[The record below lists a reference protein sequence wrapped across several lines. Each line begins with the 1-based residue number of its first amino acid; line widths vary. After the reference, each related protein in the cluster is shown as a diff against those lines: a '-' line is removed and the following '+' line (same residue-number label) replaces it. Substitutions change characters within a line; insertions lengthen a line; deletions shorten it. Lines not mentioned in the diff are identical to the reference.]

1 MSEGN
6 RDYVGEALK
15 RVSSS
20 PGAAIS
26 TAMFNGG
33 DYPALGDNTAAQQS
47 VWNIGS
53 FSAKELQ
60 SMAFPPLS
68 WIVPN
73 IIPAEG
79 LTLLCSRPKFG
90 KSWLAYDLC
99 IACTTDRY
107 TLGTIK
113 PAQGDV
119 LYLALED
126 SKRRLQRRM
135 GKLLPTFRG
144 PWPER
149 LTLKTEWRRL
159 DEGGLGDIRAWH
171 TDTKKHGGKPI
182 LVVVD
187 VLAKVRKPVGNRP
200 LYEADYA
207 ALADL
212 AKLAN
217 ELGLAIA
224 VLHHTRK
231 MAADDLMETVSG
243 SYGISGA
250 VDTILVMANRPNGAV
265 LDIRGRDVESAEL
278 AIEFDKQPCR
288 WRLLGDA
295 AEVHVSSQRAKII
308 AALKEAGLAMTI
320 PALMEETGMK
330 RNPLEVLLGR
340 MAKESKIQ
348 RVRKGLYAHKDYV
361 SPPDDL
367 PPANPPSKN
376 KQSKRGTP
384 RRSVASV
391 RSSKVLTDPETEAPS
406 AQTQETTGQKPTIC
420 PSVQSVRENADTN
433 GALSSVPAQTDRTD
447 RQTPAQATEEARQSG
462 ALDLSGDLSRGNRK
476 TDCRQI
482 AAINQPAAPDDFP
495 ELPPSLR
502 RVPVTRGPAPAP
514 GPPGDSPDGADG
526 RTQVIEEEE
535 EASEWRF

>member
-1 MSEGN
+1 
-6 RDYVGEALK
+6 
-15 RVSSS
+15 
-20 PGAAIS
+20 
-26 TAMFNGG
+26 
-33 DYPALGDNTAAQQS
+33 
-47 VWNIGS
+47 
-53 FSAKELQ
+53 
-60 SMAFPPLS
+60 MAFPPLS

-79 LTLLCSRPKFG
+79 LTLLCSKPKFG

-99 IACTTDRY
+99 IACTTKRH
-107 TLGTIK
+107 TLGNIK
-113 PAQGDV
+113 PAQGSV

-135 GKLLPTFRG
+135 TKLLPTFG
-144 PWPER
+144 ATWPER

-159 DEGGLGDIRAWH
+159 HEGGPEDIRAWH
-171 TDTKKHGGKPI
+171 ADTKKTGGKPI

-187 VLAKVRKPVGNRP
+187 VLAKVRKPVGNRQ

-212 AKLAN
+212 TNLAN
-217 ELGLAIA
+217 ELELAIVVA
-224 VLHHTRK
+224 HHTRK

-243 SYGISGA
+243 SYGVSGA

-278 AIEFDKQPCR
+278 AIEFDKQTCR

-308 AALKEAGLAMTI
+308 AALKEADLALTI

-330 RNPLEVLLGR
+330 RNPLDVLLGR

-348 RVRKGLYAHKDYV
+348 RVGKGLYAHRDYV
-361 SPPDDL
+361 SPPDDP

-391 RSSKVLTDPETEAPS
+391 RSSKGLTDLKTEAPS
-406 AQTQETTGQKPTIC
+406 AQTQETTGQKPSIC

-433 GALSSVPAQTDRTD
+433 GARASVPAQTDRTD
-447 RQTPAQATEEARQSG
+447 RQTGAQVTEQPTELAAS
-462 ALDLSGDLSRGNRK
+462 DLSHDLSRGDRDGQIGTNRGS
-476 TDCRQI
+476 Q
-482 AAINQPAAPDDFP
+482 DDFP
-495 ELPPSLR
+495 ELPAFLR

-514 GPPGDSPDGADG
+514 EPPGDSPDGADG
-526 RTQVIEEEE
+526 RTQTIEE
-535 EASEWRF
+535 EASEWTL

>member
-1 MSEGN
+1 MSS
-6 RDYVGEALK
+6 D
-15 RVSSS
+15 
-20 PGAAIS
+20 
-26 TAMFNGG
+26 NGG
-33 DYPALGDNTAAQQS
+33 APQDPDDHTATQQS
-47 VWNIGS
+47 AWKSGS

-60 SMAFPPLS
+60 SMRFSPIA
-68 WIVPN
+68 WIVRN

-79 LTLLCSRPKFG
+79 VVLLCSKPKFG

-99 IACTTDRY
+99 ISCTTDRF

-113 PAQGDV
+113 PAQGNV

-126 SKRRLQRRM
+126 SKRRLHGRM
-135 GKLLPTFRG
+135 SKLLPTDVM
-144 PWPER
+144 WPEA

-159 DEGGLGDIRAWH
+159 HEGGVDDIRAWH
-171 TDTKKHGGKPI
+171 THTKSKGGKPI

-187 VLAKVRKPVGNRP
+187 VLAKVRKPVGNRQ

-207 ALADL
+207 APSESTN
-212 AKLAN
+212 LAN
-217 ELGLAIA
+217 EPGLAIVVA
-224 VLHHTRK
+224 HHTRK

-243 SYGISGA
+243 PYGVSGA

-278 AIEFDKQPCR
+278 AIEFDKQTCR

-340 MAKESKIQ
+340 MAKESGIQ
-348 RVRKGLYAHKDYV
+348 RVGKGLYAHKDYV

-367 PPANPPSKN
+367 PPDNPPSKN
-376 KQSKRGTP
+376 KQSKRGTS

-391 RSSKVLTDPETEAPS
+391 RSSKVVTDPETEAPS
-406 AQTQETTGQKPTIC
+406 AQTQETTGQKTSIC

-433 GALSSVPAQTDRTD
+433 GARSSVPAQTDRTD
-447 RQTPAQATEEARQSG
+447 RQTSAQATVEARQSG
-462 ALDLSGDLSRGNRK
+462 ALDLSGDLSRGDRK
-476 TDCRQI
+476 TDRRQI

-495 ELPPSLR
+495 ELPAFLR
-502 RVPVTRGPAPAP
+502 RVPVTSGPAPAL
-514 GPPGDSPDGADG
+514 GPPGDSLDRADG
-526 RTQVIEEEE
+526 RTQVIEEETG
-535 EASEWRF
+535 EWTL

>member
-1 MSEGN
+1 MKEVH
-6 RDYVGEALK
+6 DHVGEALG
-15 RVSSS
+15 RVSRRPNS
-20 PGAAIS
+20 AVHKAK
-26 TAMFNGG
+26 ANGG
-33 DYPALGDNTAAQQS
+33 AHRDPDDNTPTQHSAWKS
-47 VWNIGS
+47 GS

-60 SMAFPPLS
+60 SMEFAPIA
-68 WIVPN
+68 WIVRN

-79 LTLLCSRPKFG
+79 VVLLCSKPKFG

-99 IACTTDRY
+99 IACTTDGF
-107 TLGTIK
+107 TLGTVN
-113 PAQGDV
+113 PAQGNV

-135 GKLLPTFRG
+135 TKLLPTFG
-144 PWPER
+144 SAWPDK
-149 LTLKTEWRRL
+149 LLLKTEWRRL
-159 DEGGLGDIRAWH
+159 HEGGLEDIRAWH
-171 TDTKKHGGKPI
+171 ADTKKTGGKPI

-187 VLAKVRKPVGNRP
+187 VLAKVRKPVGNRQ

-212 AKLAN
+212 TKLAN
-217 ELGLAIA
+217 ELELAIVVA
-224 VLHHTRK
+224 HHTRK
-231 MAADDLMETVSG
+231 MAAEDLMETVSG
-243 SYGISGA
+243 SYGVSGA
-250 VDTILVMANRPNGAV
+250 VDTILVMANTPNGAV

-278 AIEFDKQPCR
+278 AIEFDKQTCR

-320 PALMEETGMK
+320 PDLMEETGMK

-367 PPANPPSKN
+367 PPADPPSKN

-406 AQTQETTGQKPTIC
+406 AQPQETTGQKPTIC

-433 GALSSVPAQTDRTD
+433 GARSSVPAQTDRTD

-462 ALDLSGDLSRGNRK
+462 ALDLSDDLSRGDRK

-482 AAINQPAAPDDFP
+482 AAINQPTAPDDF
-495 ELPPSLR
+495 ELPAFLR
-502 RVPVTRGPAPAP
+502 RVPVTRGPAPAL

-535 EASEWRF
+535 AGVWTL

>member
-1 MSEGN
+1 MNGI
-6 RDYVGEALK
+6 RDHVGEALGRATGRRPIHK
-15 RVSSS
+15 
-20 PGAAIS
+20 GKA
-26 TAMFNGG
+26 NGG
-33 DYPALGDNTAAQQS
+33 DHQPAWS
-47 VWNIGS
+47 VGS
-53 FSAKELQ
+53 FSANELQ
-60 SMAFPPLS
+60 SMEFPPIA
-68 WIVPN
+68 WIVRN

-79 LTLLCSRPKFG
+79 VVLLCSKPKFG

-99 IACTTDRY
+99 IACTTDRF

-113 PAQGDV
+113 PAQGNV

-135 GKLLPTFRG
+135 TKLLPTFSSA
-144 PWPER
+144 WPDK
-149 LTLKTEWRRL
+149 LLLKTEWRRL
-159 DEGGLGDIRAWH
+159 HEGGVDDIRAWYAH
-171 TDTKKHGGKPI
+171 TKSMGGKPI
-182 LVVVD
+182 LVVID
-187 VLAKVRKPVGNRP
+187 VLAMARKPVGNRQ

-217 ELGLAIA
+217 ELGLAIV

-278 AIEFDKQPCR
+278 AIEFDKQTCR

-340 MAKESKIQ
+340 MAKEGEIQ
-348 RVRKGLYAHKDYV
+348 RVGKGLYAHKDYV
-361 SPPDDL
+361 SPPDDP
-367 PPANPPSKN
+367 PPANPPNKN

-384 RRSVASV
+384 RQSVTSV
-391 RSSKVLTDPETEAPS
+391 RSSKVETEAPS
-406 AQTQETTGQKPTIC
+406 AQTQETTGQKPSIC

-433 GALSSVPAQTDRTD
+433 GARASVPAQTDRTD
-447 RQTPAQATEEARQSG
+447 RQTGAQVTEQSTEL
-462 ALDLSGDLSRGNRK
+462 AASDLSRDLSREDQDGQIGNNRGS
-476 TDCRQI
+476 Q
-482 AAINQPAAPDDFP
+482 DDFP
-495 ELPPSLR
+495 ELPAFLR
-502 RVPVTRGPAPAP
+502 RVPVTRGAAPAL
-514 GPPGDSPDGADG
+514 GPPGDSLDGADG
-526 RTQVIEEEE
+526 RTQVIEEEVG
-535 EASEWRF
+535 EWTL